1 MPTIATDGAFTYPS
15 SSYGGATVVSA
26 VSTNCTGAV
35 ASGACELLL
44 PPMSG
49 YRYRVDVHNM
59 SAKDAAEGK
68 TPLDVRKRAAARFL
82 IHTTFGPTRQ
92 EVTNL
97 TAWLGS
103 ASASSSVA
111 GGSGAGGSGAGGSEV
126 AVFEQWIRAQ
136 MALPPSLH
144 RAFYRTRANPRPAD
158 NGRMACEVI
167 TTDCHCL
174 QRPDGVRGGISLL
187 AAACD

>member
-1 MPTIATDGAFTYPS
+1 M
-15 SSYGGATVVSA
+15 VSA

-49 YRYRVDVHNM
+49 YRYRVDVYNM

-103 ASASSSVA
+103 ASASASSSPA
-111 GGSGAGGSGAGGSEV
+111 GGSGAGGVGGGGGGG
-126 AVFEQWIRAQ
+126 
-136 MALPPSLH
+136 
-144 RAFYRTRANPRPAD
+144 
-158 NGRMACEVI
+158 GRV
-167 TTDCHCL
+167 
-174 QRPDGVRGGISLL
+174 
-187 AAACD
+187 

>member
-1 MPTIATDGAFTYPS
+1 MYPS
-15 SSYGGATVVSA
+15 SSYDGANTSAMVSA

-92 EVTNL
+92 ELTNL

-103 ASASSSVA
+103 ASSSPSGA
-111 GGSGAGGSGAGGSEV
+111 GAVGSGAAGSEAV
-126 AVFEQWIRAQ
+126 VFEQWIRAQ

-144 RAFYRTRANPRPAD
+144 RAFYRTRANPRPVD
-158 NGRMACEVI
+158 NGRTACEVGS
-167 TTDCHCL
+167 
-174 QRPDGVRGGISLL
+174 R
-187 AAACD
+187 

>member
-1 MPTIATDGAFTYPS
+1 MIATDGAFTYPS
-15 SSYGGATVVSA
+15 SSYGGATVASA

-49 YRYRVDVHNM
+49 YRYRVDVYNM

-92 EVTNL
+92 ELTNL

-103 ASASSSVA
+103 ASSSPSGAAGSAGVVGSVA
-111 GGSGAGGSGAGGSEV
+111 GGSGA

-144 RAFYRTRANPRPAD
+144 RAFYRTRANPRPED
-158 NGRMACEVI
+158 NGRMACEVGSRW
-167 TTDCHCL
+167 H
-174 QRPDGVRGGISLL
+174 R
-187 AAACD
+187 

>member
-1 MPTIATDGAFTYPS
+1 MIATDGAFTYPS
-15 SSYGGATVVSA
+15 SSYGGATVASA

-49 YRYRVDVHNM
+49 YRYRVDVYNM

-103 ASASSSVA
+103 ASASSSPSVA
-111 GGSGAGGSGAGGSEV
+111 GGSGAEGAGAGGSAV

-144 RAFYRTRANPRPAD
+144 RAFYRKRANPRPED
-158 NGRMACEVI
+158 NGRMACEVGS
-167 TTDCHCL
+167 
-174 QRPDGVRGGISLL
+174 R
-187 AAACD
+187 

>member
-1 MPTIATDGAFTYPS
+1 MYPS
-15 SSYGGATVVSA
+15 SSYDGANTSAMVSA

-49 YRYRVDVHNM
+49 YRYRVDVYNM

-92 EVTNL
+92 ELTNL

-103 ASASSSVA
+103 ASSSPSVA
-111 GGSGAGGSGAGGSEV
+111 GGSGA

-144 RAFYRTRANPRPAD
+144 RAFYRKRANPRPED
-158 NGRMACEVI
+158 NGRMACEVGS
-167 TTDCHCL
+167 
-174 QRPDGVRGGISLL
+174 R
-187 AAACD
+187 